1 MDKFDQSSDAAWNP
15 LDPSDGTKTPEG
27 ASSPEDTSGGSSE
40 NQATAIQ
47 PSARIEW
54 EDSKEET
61 ASQEDSGS
69 STYDQGRDSAGSDT
83 ATSDQGAGMS
93 TSCVALGKGLDIGT
107 ANIVSAQQND
117 SSGVTVH
124 MERNAFIDIT
134 SDVHSKRMLTQ
145 LNVPYVLHNNKLVI
159 LGDAAFE
166 LSNIFGREMRRPMKD
181 GLISPSEVDALPMIR
196 LIIEKVLGEPQDEG
210 EPVYFSVPAPSVD
223 RQNNIIYHQGLFEGM
238 LRKLG
243 YVPNAMNEGHAV
255 VLAELQEQDFTGIG
269 ISCGGGMVNVC
280 VCYKTIPAISF
291 SISRAGDW
299 IDQNVGNV
307 LGISATKATFLK
319 EQGVD
324 LASPRNREDEAIVIY
339 YRNLINYILENIRMK
354 FETSSDI
361 PEFRNPVEIV
371 CSGGTSKIEGFET
384 VFSEELEKV
393 QFPLKVSIVR
403 RASDPLQSVAKG
415 CLIAAAMSQSDQG

>member
-1 MDKFDQSSDAAWNP
+1 MDKLDQSSDAAWNP
-15 LDPSDGTKTPEG
+15 LDPSDGTD
-27 ASSPEDTSGGSSE
+27 SPSEDGTGSSSDT
-40 NQATAIQ
+40 NATAIQ
-47 PSARIEW
+47 TNARIEW
-54 EDSKEET
+54 EDSKDDAAMKDDSET
-61 ASQEDSGS
+61 KTMDQNSDESGS
-69 STYDQGRDSAGSDT
+69 SAAPTM
-83 ATSDQGAGMS
+83 QGASMS
-93 TSCVALGKGLDIGT
+93 TSNIALGKGLDIGT
-107 ANIVSAQQND
+107 ANIVSAKQNEQ
-117 SSGVTVH
+117 SGVTIH

-196 LIIEKVLGEPQDEG
+196 LIIEKVLGEPQGDG

-243 YVPNAMNEGHAV
+243 YAPNAMNEGHAV

-307 LGISATKATFLK
+307 LGVSATKAAFLK

-354 FETSSDI
+354 FETSADI

-371 CSGGTSKIEGFET
+371 CSGGTSMIEGFET
-384 VFSEELEKV
+384 VFGEELEKV
-393 QFPLKVSIVR
+393 QFPLKVSLVR

-415 CLIAAAMSQSDQG
+415 CLIAAAMSQSDQTT